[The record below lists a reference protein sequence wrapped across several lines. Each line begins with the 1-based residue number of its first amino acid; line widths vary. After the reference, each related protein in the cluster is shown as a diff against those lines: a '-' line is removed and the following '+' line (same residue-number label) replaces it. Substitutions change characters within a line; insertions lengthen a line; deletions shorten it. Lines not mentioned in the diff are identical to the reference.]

1 MKKLTTFLAA
11 LLLVCGLLSGC
22 GSSKILS
29 LTDEEFDRI
38 SNYAALLL
46 LKYDMNYKNPL
57 LEEEKKTEAEK
68 EDERLEDDPEKTPE
82 EKEEANSDD
91 GVTSSAIAAETE
103 PEPPQSDPERSLNE
117 IFGLHNVDISYT
129 GCSFAKSF
137 PENAQ
142 KGYSVQAGN
151 GRKLLLLKLQL
162 KNNGSEPVA
171 VDILDGYPSFR
182 INCNG
187 EEVVAKMTII
197 LEDFSTTSET
207 IPAGASIEKVLVGEV
222 PESFNEQIETL
233 SLTTRFK
240 DNMSMTT
247 LVP

>member
-57 LEEEKKTEAEK
+57 LEEAKKTEEEK
-68 EDERLEDDPEKTPE
+68 EEERLEDDPEKTPE
-82 EKEEANSDD
+82 EKEEANSDE
-91 GVTSSAIAAETE
+91 VTPSAITAESE
-103 PEPPQSDPERSLNE
+103 PELPQPDPERGLNE

-142 KGYSVQAGN
+142 KGYSVQAGE
-151 GRKLLLLKLQL
+151 GRKLLLLKMQL
-162 KNNGSEPVA
+162 KNNGAEPVA
-171 VDILDGYPSFR
+171 VNILDGFPSFR
-182 INCNG
+182 INFNG

-233 SLTTRFK
+233 SLTTRFNG
-240 DNMSMTT
+240 DTSITT